1 MRVNLPLKLR
11 CPEVIPIAWLLLF
24 AQAPPLLDPVAIYL
38 LLRQLQLRACS
49 DGLYC
54 WCHGEAPKNKSNLAR
69 PDGPLRAVNEDVFF
83 CFVCSRLRFAPAS
96 GVVVEGCSGG
106 HQQLFAHERH
116 CGFRATTLRKC
127 PFCFGFR

>member
-1 MRVNLPLKLR
+1 MV
-11 CPEVIPIAWLLLF
+11 CIV
-24 AQAPPLLDPVAIYL
+24 
-38 LLRQLQLRACS
+38 
-49 DGLYC
+49 
-54 WCHGEAPKNKSNLAR
+54 GEAPKNKSNLAR

-127 PFCFGFR
+127 RFCFGFR

>member
-1 MRVNLPLKLR
+1 MRVILPLKLR

-49 DGLYC
+49 DGLLC

-69 PDGPLRAVNEDVFF
+69 PDGPLRAVYEDTFF
-83 CFVCSRLRFAPAS
+83 FVLFVRACALLRRQ
-96 GVVVEGCSGG
+96 V
-106 HQQLFAHERH
+106 LW
-116 CGFRATTLRKC
+116 
-127 PFCFGFR
+127 